1 MLNTTHMR
9 TRTRY
14 FGHLAWILAGCL
26 VANSLG
32 VWQSPARCESLRH
45 TPVVTAVK
53 QTRRSIVNIHGRK
66 TIRSDTAASRKG
78 AVRLVNGMG
87 TGVVID
93 RRGYILT
100 NYHVIEDVEKIHV
113 TLANQDRVVGKLI
126 NYDAAN
132 DLAVIKVPPQSSL
145 KLINVG
151 TSGDLME
158 GETVIAIGNA
168 YGYNH
173 TVSEGIISALHRDV
187 PVGDTQHYKDVIQT
201 SASINPGNSGGPLLN
216 IEGKMV
222 GLVVAVR
229 VGAQGIAF
237 AIPVD
242 KAMEVA
248 ADLISTEHGFSH
260 GVVGEDRRQVL
271 TRQCD
276 ALRKTLEEDLG
287 VVPEQVQEDQEPL
300 VSNADTRKLTELEEA
315 LKQLRSG
322 PQFTVRTLAPNSP
335 AAQSVLQVGDVIE
348 SVNGVAVHQRLDFER
363 ALIGESPGDEV
374 EVMIRR
380 EGRKITTSLPL
391 INRTWRLLGL
401 HLKSVPQSELKQASP
416 RYRGGL
422 RVIKVRS
429 DSLADRQGFRPGD
442 ILFAVHKWATTSQED
457 ISFIIESREF
467 TQTESMKFRI
477 LRDGKEHV
485 LASSTGSRSLENRI
499 WNSLGMRLKVLPQTE
514 FQQISTK
521 YRGGL
526 EVLDVREDGPAE
538 RQGIVR
544 GDVLCGLHKWAT
556 VSLEDIAFIIDSRE
570 FSQIDVMQFRVIR
583 DGAERLVDSPASS
596 PSLANRLWRLLGL
609 RLESIPPTEFQQTTT
624 KYRGGLRIIS
634 VRADSPADRQ
644 GLLDGDILIGLKGL
658 ETTTMDNLSFIIESS
673 DFSRS
678 ELVKFYILREGET
691 LYGDLRMASRN

>member
-1 MLNTTHMR
+1 MR

-14 FGHLAWILAGCL
+14 FGRLAWLLAGCL

-45 TPVVTAVK
+45 TPVVAAVK

-78 AVRLVNGMG
+78 SVRLVNGMG

-132 DLAVIKVPPQSSL
+132 DLAVIKIPPQSSL
-145 KLINVG
+145 KLINIG

-216 IEGKMV
+216 IEGQMV

-248 ADLISTEHGFSH
+248 ANLITTEHGFSH

-287 VVPEQVQEDQEPL
+287 ILPEQVQEDQETL

-315 LKQLRSG
+315 LKQLRNG
-322 PQFTVRTLAPNSP
+322 PQFTVRTLVPNSA

-348 SVNGVAVHQRLDFER
+348 SVNGVPVRQRLDFER

-401 HLKSVPQSELKQASP
+401 HLKSIPQSELKQASP
-416 RYRGGL
+416 KYRGGL

-467 TQTESMKFRI
+467 TKTKSMKFRI
-477 LRDGKEHV
+477 LRDGKEHI
-485 LASSTGSRSLENRI
+485 LASSTGSRNLENRI
-499 WNSLGMRLKVLPQTE
+499 WRSLGMRLKVLPQNE
-514 FQQISTK
+514 FQQFGTK

-526 EVLDVREDGPAE
+526 EVLDLREDGPAE

-544 GDVLCGLHKWAT
+544 GDVLFGLHKWAT

-570 FSQIDVMQFRVIR
+570 FSQIDVMKFRVIR
-583 DGAERLVDSPASS
+583 DGEERLVDSSTS
-596 PSLANRLWRLLGL
+596 LPSLANRLWRLLGL
-609 RLESIPPTEFQQTTT
+609 RLENIPPTEFQQTTT

-644 GLLDGDILIGLKGL
+644 GLLAGDILIGLKGL

-691 LYGDLRMASRN
+691 LYGDLKMASRN

>member
-1 MLNTTHMR
+1 MR
-9 TRTRY
+9 KRNRY
-14 FGHLAWILAGCL
+14 FGRLPWILAGCL
-26 VANSLG
+26 AAYSLG
-32 VWQSPARCESLRH
+32 VWRSPARSESLRH

-66 TIRSDTAASRKG
+66 TIRGDTVASSNRP
-78 AVRLVNGMG
+78 VRLVNGMG

-93 RRGYILT
+93 RRGYVLT

-113 TLANQDRVVGKLI
+113 TLANQERVIGKLI
-126 NYDAAN
+126 NYDAPN
-132 DLAVIKVPPQSSL
+132 DLAVIKIPPQNSL
-145 KLINVG
+145 RLIDIG

-248 ADLISTEHGFSH
+248 ADLITSEHGFSH

-271 TRQCD
+271 TKQCE
-276 ALRKTLEEDLG
+276 ALRKTLEEDLA
-287 VVPEQVQEDQEPL
+287 VLPATVKRDRDPTLSTAE
-300 VSNADTRKLTELEEA
+300 TRKLTELEDA
-315 LKQLRSG
+315 LKQLQDG
-322 PQFTVRTLAPNSP
+322 PQFTVRTLVPESA
-335 AAQSVLQVGDVIE
+335 AAQSILQVGDVIE
-348 SVNGVAVHQRLDFER
+348 VINGIPVRQRLDLER

-374 EVMIRR
+374 EMTIRR
-380 EGRKITTSLPL
+380 EGRKITASLPL
-391 INRTWRLLGL
+391 VNRTWRLLGL
-401 HLKSVPQSELKQASP
+401 HLKRVPQAELKRANP
-416 RYRGGL
+416 KYRGGL

-429 DSLADRQGFRPGD
+429 DSLADRQGLRPGD
-442 ILFAVHKWATTSQED
+442 ILFAVHKWATTSPED

-467 TQTESMKFRI
+467 TKNESMKFRI
-477 LRDGKEHV
+477 LRDGKERT
-485 LASSTGSRSLENRI
+485 LAGSTGSKSLENRI
-499 WNSLGMRLKVLPQTE
+499 WRSLGVRLKALSQSE
-514 FQQISTK
+514 FQQISSK

-526 EVLDVREDGPAE
+526 QILDVRTNGPAD

-544 GDVLCGLHKWAT
+544 GDVLYGLHKWAT
-556 VSLEDIAFIIDSRE
+556 LSVEDLSFIIESRE
-570 FSQIDVMQFRVIR
+570 FSQSDVVQFRVIR
-583 DGAERLVDSPASS
+583 DGEERTADASAG
-596 PSLANRLWRLLGL
+596 PSSLENRLWGLVGL
-609 RLESIPPTEFQQTTT
+609 RLENIPQSEFQQANT
-624 KYRGGLRIIS
+624 KYRGGLRVIS
-634 VRADSPADRQ
+634 VRTDSPADRQ
-644 GLLDGDILIGLKGL
+644 GLLSGDILIGLKGM
-658 ETTTMDNLSFIIESS
+658 ETTTMDNLSFIIESR

-678 ELVKFYILREGET
+678 ELVKFYILRDGET

>member
-1 MLNTTHMR
+1 MLT
-9 TRTRY
+9 
-14 FGHLAWILAGCL
+14 GCL
-26 VANSLG
+26 VASSLG
-32 VWQSPARCESLRH
+32 TWQSPALGESLRH

-66 TIRSDTAASRKG
+66 TIRTDTAASRNQ

-113 TLANQDRVVGKLI
+113 TLANQERVIGKLI

-132 DLAVIKVPPQSSL
+132 DLAVIKIPPQSSL
-145 KLINVG
+145 RLINIG

-248 ADLISTEHGFSH
+248 ADLITTEHGFSH
-260 GVVGEDRRQVL
+260 GVVGEDRRQML

-287 VVPEQVQEDQEPL
+287 VLPEQVQVDQATPS
-300 VSNADTRKLTELEEA
+300 SNVDTRKLTELEDA
-315 LKQLRSG
+315 LKQLREG
-322 PQFTVRTLAPNSP
+322 PQFTVRTLVPNSA

-348 SVNGVAVHQRLDFER
+348 AVNGMPVRQRLDFEC

-374 EVMIRR
+374 EMTIRR

-401 HLKSVPQSELKQASP
+401 HLKSIPKSELKQASP
-416 RYRGGL
+416 QYRGGL

-467 TQTESMKFRI
+467 TKTKSMKFRI
-477 LRDGKEHV
+477 LRDGKEHI
-485 LASSTGSRSLENRI
+485 LASSTGSRNLENRI
-499 WNSLGMRLKVLPQTE
+499 WRKLGMRLKALPPTE
-514 FQQISTK
+514 FQQMSVK

-526 EVLDVREDGPAE
+526 EVLDVRTNSLAE
-538 RQGIVR
+538 RQGIVP
-544 GDVLCGLHKWAT
+544 GDVLFGLHKWAT
-556 VSLEDIAFIIDSRE
+556 VSLEDISFIIDSRE
-570 FSQIDVMQFRVIR
+570 FSQSDAMTFRVIR
-583 DGAERLVDSPASS
+583 DGEERTVDGASGS
-596 PSLANRLWRLLGL
+596 PSLENRLWKVVGL
-609 RLESIPPTEFQQTTT
+609 RLENISQTEFKQTTT
-624 KYRGGLRIIS
+624 KYRGGLRIVA

-644 GLLDGDILIGLKGL
+644 GLLAGDILIGLKGL
-658 ETTTMDNLSFIIESS
+658 ETTTMENLSFIFESR

-678 ELVKFYILREGET
+678 ELIKFYILREGET

>member
-1 MLNTTHMR
+1 MR

-14 FGHLAWILAGCL
+14 FGRLPWVLAGCL

-32 VWQSPARCESLRH
+32 AWSSPALAESLRH

-53 QTRRSIVNIHGRK
+53 KTRRSIVNIHGRK
-66 TIRSDTAASRKG
+66 TIRSDTAESRNRT
-78 AVRLVNGMG
+78 VRLVNGMG

-113 TLANQDRVVGKLI
+113 TLANQERVIGKLI

-132 DLAVIKVPPQSSL
+132 DLAVIKIPSQSSL
-145 KLINVG
+145 RLIDIG

-248 ADLISTEHGFSH
+248 ADLITTEHGFSH
-260 GVVGEDRRQVL
+260 GVVGEDHRQALVRR
-271 TRQCD
+271 CD
-276 ALRKTLEEDLG
+276 ALRKTLEEALG
-287 VVPEQVQEDQEPL
+287 IASQQVQGDQET
-300 VSNADTRKLTELEEA
+300 SSSDADTRKLTELEDA
-315 LKQLRSG
+315 LKQLRDG
-322 PQFTVRTLAPNSP
+322 PQFTVRTLAPNSA
-335 AAQSVLQVGDVIE
+335 AAQSVLRVGDVIE
-348 SVNGVAVHQRLDFER
+348 AVNGMPVRQRLDFER

-374 EVMIRR
+374 EMTIRR

-391 INRTWRLLGL
+391 VNRTWRLLGL
-401 HLKSVPQSELKQASP
+401 HLKSIPKSELKPASP
-416 RYRGGL
+416 KYRGGL

-457 ISFIIESREF
+457 IAFIMESREF
-467 TQTESMKFRI
+467 TKTKSMKFRI
-477 LRDGKEHV
+477 LRDGKEHI
-485 LASSTGSRSLENRI
+485 LASSTGSRNLEDRI
-499 WNSLGMRLKVLPQTE
+499 WRSLGMRLKVLPKTE
-514 FQQISTK
+514 FQQISAK

-526 EVLDVREDGPAE
+526 EVLDVRENSPAE

-544 GDVLCGLHKWAT
+544 GDVLFGLHKWAT
-556 VSLEDIAFIIDSRE
+556 VSLEDISFIIDNPE
-570 FSQIDVMQFRVIR
+570 FSRNDATKFRVIR
-583 DGAERLVDSPASS
+583 DGEELPVDAPGGS
-596 PSLANRLWRLLGL
+596 PSLESRLWRLVGL
-609 RLESIPPTEFQQTTT
+609 RLENIPQTEFQQTTT
-624 KYRGGLRIIS
+624 KYRGGLRIVS

-644 GLLDGDILIGLKGL
+644 GLLAGDILIGLKGL
-658 ETTTMDNLSFIIESS
+658 ETTTMDNLSFIIESR